1 MHLNSN
7 LFSRKIGMN
16 KNGIKFLQA
25 NSWMTLDFF
34 RSCHGK
40 NIYRVAL
47 FGQGRLL
54 AITSFTALSAPII
67 HALEPFRMIACKEII
82 TSWSW
87 VNCGRLEQLLFGIDR
102 LLLPHLHQLNKS

>member
-1 MHLNSN
+1 M
-7 LFSRKIGMN
+7 KIGMN
-16 KNGIKFLQA
+16 KNGIKFLPVQA

-54 AITSFTALSAPII
+54 AITFEPLCLLQSFTL
-67 HALEPFRMIACKEII
+67 
-82 TSWSW
+82 
-87 VNCGRLEQLLFGIDR
+87 
-102 LLLPHLHQLNKS
+102 

>member
-1 MHLNSN
+1 
-7 LFSRKIGMN
+7 MN

-54 AITSFTALSAPII
+54 AITSEPLCLLQSFTL
-67 HALEPFRMIACKEII
+67 
-82 TSWSW
+82 
-87 VNCGRLEQLLFGIDR
+87 
-102 LLLPHLHQLNKS
+102 